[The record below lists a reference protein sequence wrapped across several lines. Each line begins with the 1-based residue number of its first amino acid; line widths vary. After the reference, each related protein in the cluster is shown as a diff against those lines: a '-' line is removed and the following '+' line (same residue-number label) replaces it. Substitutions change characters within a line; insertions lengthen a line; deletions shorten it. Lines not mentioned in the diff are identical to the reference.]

1 VIVSVAALNSLYASL
16 GSPLLPGWVSSGGDP
31 CGEGWQG
38 IQCNGSFIQ
47 KMYVTFFYPFDL
59 ILHIELLIDIS
70 QIYLF
75 MDVIY
80 N

>member
-47 KMYVTFFYPFDL
+47 KMYVTFL
-59 ILHIELLIDIS
+59 SL
-70 QIYLF
+70 
-75 MDVIY
+75 
-80 N
+80 

>member
-1 VIVSVAALNSLYASL
+1 MLHWDLLFYLGGFLVVEIRAEKGGKAFNVMVRLYKKCTL
-16 GSPLLPGWVSSGGDP
+16 H
-31 CGEGWQG
+31 
-38 IQCNGSFIQ
+38 
-47 KMYVTFFYPFDL
+47 FYPFDL

-80 N
+80 NWTSSMYDLV